1 MKTNKKFLS
10 VILSVFIISS
20 VILPH
25 LSVIKAKA
33 VNIFLSGD
41 VNGNNIVSTDDA
53 LLALRFAAGI
63 ESPTQ
68 DEQEIADADFNGKV
82 DTEDARKILKIAA
95 SIEPTIK
102 YKFSDW
108 YITRPATCQ
117 QEGIETSYCE
127 EYGITRQRTIPS
139 LQHSYK
145 KGKCAYCNAQWYT
158 LAKITVLNNELHL
171 GNDYNTVINKLGN
184 PTKTY
189 YDIDVNGEAL
199 TYLIYHRNYINYTL
213 ITIHKTNGITSVY
226 TYDKN
231 ASIEFYN
238 GDKLSV
244 NEITDGKTVDDV
256 YLKLYT
262 DNHANFL
269 TPYACQFTLNYH
281 TTAVHGKSN
290 INSLNA
296 IIFDLVNATRVANG
310 ASVLTY
316 SPEVEKVALGHT
328 MDMYKNNY
336 FAHENAKGENVLNR
350 LKNAGIYPNGCGENI
365 LRSSYITPYH
375 IHDAWYNSL
384 GHRKVMLNPI
394 YTHIGIGTYVAP
406 KNIGYSVYSTQNYI
420 KTAT

>member
-1 MKTNKKFLS
+1 MKANKKFLA
-10 VILSVFIISS
+10 VILSVFIIFSTF
-20 VILPH
+20 VPH
-25 LSVIKAKA
+25 LSVIKAKT
-33 VNIFLSGD
+33 VNVFLSGD
-41 VNGNNIVSTDDA
+41 VNGNNIVSTEDA
-53 LLALRFAAGI
+53 LSALRFAAGI
-63 ESPTQ
+63 ETPTQ
-68 DEQEIADADFNGKV
+68 DEKDLADADFDGTLN
-82 DTEDARKILKIAA
+82 TEDARKILKIAA
-95 SIEPTIK
+95 SIEPTVK

-108 YITRPATCQ
+108 YIARPATCQ
-117 QEGIETSYCE
+117 QEGIEASYCE
-127 EYGITRQRTIPS
+127 EYGITRQRLIPATR
-139 LQHSYK
+139 HSYK
-145 KGKCAYCNAQWYT
+145 KGKCAYCNVQWYT
-158 LAKITVLNNELHL
+158 LSKITVLNNELHL

-189 YDIDVNGEAL
+189 YDVDVNGEAL
-199 TYLIYHRNYINYTL
+199 KYLVYHNNFVNYTL
-213 ITIHKTNGITSVY
+213 ITVHNTYGIISVY
-226 TYDKN
+226 TYDEN

-238 GDKLSV
+238 GDKLYV

-262 DNHANFL
+262 DNHAEAL
-269 TPYACQFTLNYH
+269 TPYACQFTLNYY

-310 ASVLTY
+310 TSVLTY